1 MKAGKLEKVMI
12 VGKGSLFLGRMT
24 NLFDGVSFVMENN
37 KGIEEEVK
45 GIDEG
50 KIKLLIA
57 DAMRKLAQNLAE

>member
-1 MKAGKLEKVMI
+1 MI

-24 NLFDGVSFVMENN
+24 NLFDGVSFVMQNN
-37 KGIEEEVK
+37 KGIEEEAK

>member
-1 MKAGKLEKVMI
+1 MI